1 MIDNAFLG
9 ILPIASGLL
18 VVLAN
23 VPALIKLWGMIKTG
37 EPDNQSLNRNY
48 LLLGGNGLLFVY
60 TVAIGDVF
68 LAIASGTN
76 TALLLVLIT
85 MIFASRRV

>member
-1 MIDNAFLG
+1 MDSVFLG
-9 ILPIASGLL
+9 ILPIVAGVLI
-18 VVLAN
+18 VLAN

-60 TVAIGDVF
+60 TVAIGNVF
-68 LAIASGTN
+68 LAITSGAN

-85 MIFASRRV
+85 MICASRRV